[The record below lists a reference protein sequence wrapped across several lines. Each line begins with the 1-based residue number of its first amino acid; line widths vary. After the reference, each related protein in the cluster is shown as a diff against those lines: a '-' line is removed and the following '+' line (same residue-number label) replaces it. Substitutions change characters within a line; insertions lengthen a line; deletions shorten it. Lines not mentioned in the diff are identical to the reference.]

1 MSALP
6 EVDTAAARSAVAA
19 AGDRVSSLLRSIDK
33 PTAPALGEWDLTDV
47 AVHVSHAIEAVT
59 ALARGG
65 GPLLGGIGE
74 LEGLTRVLVRGESER
89 DLRVIADRIQASVAG
104 FLDATAAAGPETRE
118 WLVPGTRMPMSSLL
132 CHVLNELVVHG
143 RDMALADGKP
153 WPIKRSQAGLVVS
166 GFLVPALANLGGAM
180 VDQKAA
186 AGVHATFDVRVRGGG
201 RAAFSFHDG
210 DLTIEPEP
218 SGPVDCR
225 LSVDP
230 AAFLLVAWGRKSQWG
245 PIARGQLLAWG
256 RRPWLGL
263 KLRALMLNP

>member
-1 MSALP
+1 VSALP
-6 EVDTAAARSAVAA
+6 EVDTAAARAAVAT
-19 AGDRVSSLLRSIDK
+19 AGARISSLLRSIES
-33 PTAPALGEWDLTDV
+33 PAAPALGKWDLTDV
-47 AVHVSHAIEAVT
+47 AVHLSHTLDAVT

-74 LEGLTRVLVRGESER
+74 LEGLTRVLVHGESER
-89 DLRVIADRIQASVAG
+89 DLRVIADRIQASVAN
-104 FLDATAAAGPETRE
+104 FLAVTAAEGPGRRE
-118 WLVPGTRMPMSSLL
+118 WLTPGTRMPMSSLL

-143 RDMALADGKP
+143 RDIALADGKP
-153 WPIKRSQAGLVVS
+153 WPIERSQAGLVVS
-166 GFLVPALANLGGAM
+166 GFLLPALANLGGAM
-180 VDQKAA
+180 VDQSTA

-218 SGPVDCR
+218 AGPVDCH
-225 LSVDP
+225 LLVDP

>member
-1 MSALP
+1 MNALP

-19 AGDRVSSLLRSIDK
+19 MGERVSSLLRSIDH
-33 PTAPALGEWDLTDV
+33 PTAAAVGEWDLTDV
-47 AVHVSHAIEAVT
+47 AVHVTHVLEAVT
-59 ALARGG
+59 AVARGG
-65 GPLLGGIGE
+65 GPLFTHIGE

-89 DLRVIADRIQASVAG
+89 DLRFLADRLRANVAA
-104 FLDATAAAGPETRE
+104 FLDVTAAEGPGPRT
-118 WLVPGTRMPMSSLL
+118 WFADGTQMPMSGLL

-143 RDMALADGKP
+143 RDIAVADGKP
-153 WPIKRSQAGLVVS
+153 WPIERSHAALVVS
-166 GFLVPALANLGGAM
+166 GFFFFAWANLGSTL

-186 AGVHATFDVRVRGGG
+186 AGVRARFDVRVRGGG
-201 RAAFSFHDG
+201 RAVMSFDDG
-210 DLTIEPEP
+210 NLEVTGTP
-218 SGPVDCR
+218 SGPVDVH

-263 KLRALMLNP
+263 RLRSLMINP